1 MSADRPRLDD
11 LRRRVEKD
19 PASIAFA
26 ALAEELRRVA
36 EYDDAVRVCRAG
48 LEHHPTYLSARVT
61 MARAL
66 VELRQFSEARGE
78 FQYVLRAAPDN
89 LLAQRGLYEL
99 DTRNDVPP
107 SEPEMARA
115 PTVAPPT
122 PAPAPALEPAPVSEA
137 QASAAPSS
145 AADVAT
151 VASSVPEPLREADP
165 PPPPDPVLSAL
176 EQWHAGIMG
185 DRAMR
190 RGR

>member
-26 ALAEELRRVA
+26 SLAEELRRVG
-36 EYDDAVRVCRAG
+36 EYEDAVRVCRAG
-48 LEHHPTYLSARVT
+48 LEHHPTYLLARVT

-66 VELRQFSEARGE
+66 IELRQFAEARSE

-89 LLAQRGLYEL
+89 LLAQKGLYEL
-99 DTRNDVPP
+99 DTRNDAPLP
-107 SEPEMARA
+107 EPQIARA
-115 PTVAPPT
+115 SPAATPQPAP
-122 PAPAPALEPAPVSEA
+122 PAPAPAIESAPASEA
-137 QASAAPSS
+137 QASAADAS
-145 AADVAT
+145 A
-151 VASSVPEPLREADP
+151 PEPLRAADS

-176 EQWHAGIMG
+176 EQWHAGITG
-185 DRAMR
+185 DRAAR